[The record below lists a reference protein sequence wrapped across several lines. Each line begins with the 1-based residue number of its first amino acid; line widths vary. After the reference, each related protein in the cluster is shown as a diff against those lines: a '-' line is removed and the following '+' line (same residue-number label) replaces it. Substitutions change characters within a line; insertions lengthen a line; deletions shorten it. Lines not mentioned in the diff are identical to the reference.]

1 MSTPMRHRAN
11 PIAELL
17 SRFDLEPG
25 MGLAPSVRVEDY
37 VEGDTYVLRA
47 ELPGIDPDKDVEITV
62 DRDVLTISGERR
74 EEVKERNR
82 QEMHYGS
89 FMRSVTLPGDAREKD
104 ISASY
109 ADGVLEVRVPFDEDQ
124 DRTRRI
130 PVRRAES

>member
-25 MGLAPSVRVEDY
+25 MGLSPSVRVEDY

-82 QEMHYGS
+82 QELHYGS